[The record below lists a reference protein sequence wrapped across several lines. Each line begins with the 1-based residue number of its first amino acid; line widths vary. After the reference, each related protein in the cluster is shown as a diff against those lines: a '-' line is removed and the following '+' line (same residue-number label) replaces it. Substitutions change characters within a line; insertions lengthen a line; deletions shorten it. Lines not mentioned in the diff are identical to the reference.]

1 MKKALLCVSFG
12 TSVAAARESITAVE
26 RVLKDTAADR
36 VFARAFTSPTIR
48 RILAKRGEETHSVA
62 EALQQLLEEG
72 VTDVLVQPTHILYG
86 YEYDKMRE
94 ELVSW
99 RGKFEVLTLGQPLLA
114 GTEDIKQLAAVMAEL
129 YPAKEN
135 RTTVLFGHGTE
146 HFANATYPALQM
158 AFHLMGREDL
168 LVGTVEGW
176 PAFEDV
182 AAQLAASDRKKVHL
196 VPAMLVAGDHA
207 MNDMAGED
215 EDSWKSRLES
225 LGYEVSCTMQGM
237 GMLKPVQEMYRHRL
251 EKLL

>member
-1 MKKALLCVSFG
+1 
-12 TSVAAARESITAVE
+12 
-26 RVLKDTAADR
+26 
-36 VFARAFTSPTIR
+36 
-48 RILAKRGEETHSVA
+48 
-62 EALQQLLEEG
+62 
-72 VTDVLVQPTHILYG
+72 
-86 YEYDKMRE
+86 MRE

-237 GMLKPVQEMYRHRL
+237 GML
-251 EKLL
+251 